1 MINLVVLFSSFEV
14 ETQINNRL
22 NNEISYLINSNVVK
36 SKIGWINSIDK
47 FYDFSTNIDEN
58 FATIVIIAS
67 GGTEEYAKLLVEF
80 HNNPILILANSK
92 SNSLAALLEIFELN

>member
-67 GGTEEYAKLLVEF
+67 GGTEEYAKLLEMK
-80 HNNPILILANSK
+80 ILQ
-92 SNSLAALLEIFELN
+92 LL